1 MNLGEIRSAMF
12 SQADWA
18 PKQSEDAKTRAN
30 EFINR
35 AYFQLVQEAPFLFF
49 EKRVGF
55 ATIEDDTPDTT
66 AIRELNPASAADT
79 VSVGGAGADA
89 WVLKRDLPTTTGGLT
104 AWDTTG
110 RWNGRMILITDPHG
124 VEHRRMIREI
134 WTDTHVQYISLFQ
147 PWNNLTDTLMD
158 WRIYSEDYYLPDN
171 VIEVNSIRLFRQN
184 QNFPL
189 DIIGQMEAEYLSL
202 ADSPQST
209 VGGLPRC
216 AFRRYHRQIESPTS
230 APVASYGDN
239 NTWLGPEPAGQFEYC
254 FTYTWGY
261 RDEDFRDFGPSQPYN
276 AAQTEP
282 SRREPL
288 WESSP
293 SPIVSVTTSNK
304 LEDPIVFGGKAIV
317 ITTPD
322 IHYMQGF
329 GRNGDRRYRRAG
341 WRKRIYRRRIT
352 VDPVNYNTLTH
363 TLTGA
368 VDQETPD
375 AFVLI
380 ADIDGHQ
387 TAFIDNG
394 QILPDYN
401 RRLREVHGYQSVR
414 LYPRPNERYQVDVRC
429 LLRPEELKD
438 DQDAP
443 EIHTDGIDVLL
454 YRALSF
460 LYESQGNIE
469 LADRAIGRFREALFT
484 LTKRYGDLRYPGE
497 TLMKRPA
504 RSGRIIDTRRAYR
517 RWYNLPSS

>member
-394 QILPDYN
+394 QILPDYH